1 MQNKM
6 SKLKRYTPGSERELH
21 IIIKAELDAIEEGL
35 ELLQH
40 EYPSGKGIIDFLCKD
55 SGGRLV
61 IIEVK
66 LHEDENILFQAL
78 RYYGDIDRDR
88 YVLAN
93 LFKTKKV
100 DPEQSPRLILIAE
113 RISEDIRRLSTLVV
127 PEVELLEYTAV
138 ILPDGEKS
146 VLYHTVSLPVA
157 IKPPYEPQS
166 IDELIEYLTDN
177 SLKPILDKMR
187 EAIKGLGKGFQEY
200 ATQSYIGY
208 KLSNGRQF
216 AYIRIFRK
224 EIELGAHIV
233 DENKQ
238 LLDYEGIRVKKE
250 TKITQRS
257 LKKSS
262 DHSRISTVLCMKE
275 PPANPRLHLTALP
288 SFTRL
293 AAADS

>member
-1 MQNKM
+1 MT
-6 SKLKRYTPGSERELH
+6 KLRRYFPSSESELH
-21 IIIKAELDAIEEGL
+21 LIIKAELDAIEEGL

-93 LFKTKKV
+93 LFKAKKV
-100 DPEQSPRLILIAE
+100 DPEQSPRLVLIAE

-127 PEVELLEYTAV
+127 PEVELLEYTTV

-146 VLYHTVSLPVA
+146 ILYHTVSPPVVT
-157 IKPPYEPQS
+157 KPPYEPQS
-166 IDELIEYLTDN
+166 IEKLIEYLTDN
-177 SLKPILDKMR
+177 SLKPVLDRIR
-187 EAIKGLGKGFQEY
+187 EAIKRLGKGIEEY

-208 KLSNGRQF
+208 KLSSGRQF
-216 AYIRIFRK
+216 AYLRIFRK

-238 LLDYEGIRVKKE
+238 LLDYEGVRIKRGDE
-250 TKITQRS
+250 DYAEILEKIKRS
-257 LKKSS
+257 FVNLGG
-262 DHSRISTVLCMKE
+262 T
-275 PPANPRLHLTALP
+275 LHE
-288 SFTRL
+288 
-293 AAADS
+293 ADAS

>member
-1 MQNKM
+1 MP
-6 SKLKRYTPGSERELH
+6 KLRTYIPNNESELH
-21 IIIKAELDAIEEGL
+21 LIIKMELDAIEEGL

-66 LHEDENILFQAL
+66 LHDDENILFQAL
-78 RYYGDIDRDR
+78 RYYGAIDRDR

-93 LFKTKKV
+93 LFKAKKV

-127 PEVELLEYTAV
+127 PEVELLEYTTV
-138 ILPDGEKS
+138 ILPNGEKS
-146 VLYHTVSLPVA
+146 ILYHTVSLPVVA
-157 IKPPYEPQS
+157 KPPYEPQS
-166 IDELIEYLTDN
+166 VDKLLGYLTDDN
-177 SLKPILDKMR
+177 IKPVLNKMR
-187 EAIKGLGKGFQEY
+187 ESIKGIGREIEEY

-216 AYIRIFRK
+216 AYIRVLRK
-224 EIELGAHIV
+224 EIEFGAHIV

-238 LLDYEGIRVKKE
+238 LLDYEGVRVKKGDE
-250 TKITQRS
+250 DYLEILEKIKRS
-257 LKKSS
+257 FKNLGGTLYEGDAS
-262 DHSRISTVLCMKE
+262 
-275 PPANPRLHLTALP
+275 
-288 SFTRL
+288 
-293 AAADS
+293 